1 MQQSRFI
8 ALVSNGKRL
17 REVAEAA
24 DNSEDAGLLQ
34 YSKTLDSL
42 ETKLT
47 NLKTSFQQF
56 YMNILNGDFFK
67 GIIDKVTLLIDSFN
81 KLGTTS
87 GMIALVSLVK
97 GAKSITGSKGILG
110 EQAGLLSLFSKKD
123 KATPAVSAASGQG
136 AQVASQ
142 AASKFATVG
151 GIIGGIGGAGAQ
163 ALSAYYT
170 SQDNINA
177 AAWANTAGSALT
189 GLSMG
194 SMFGPA
200 GMLLGAIGGGIA
212 GVISNWDSLI
222 NGELVNAQARIE
234 TAQKNLENTKIKRA
248 ESTTKNKNL
257 LSYEKKLTDLQKERF
272 SSSDKQEEWISL
284 NNEIIEQY
292 PELLKAYDLEGNALV
307 DLGKLQEQITDSKK
321 ESLELTRQEHEEQVG
336 IYEQQRELY
345 ANSTV
350 STGYESWSR
359 LTSTDTANN
368 SMRGTVAKN
377 MAMWESALN
386 GGWWAEIKKNM
397 KNSIQNSM
405 ATLGIDDSTWDYSW
419 FGDGY
424 DNWEQDY
431 LTGINEV
438 NAAFY
443 RRADAYVK
451 SAQYQE
457 NLANPETGKRAGL
470 FSRLVTWDKN
480 NGDAGLS
487 NSVLYQLMQTQGWTS
502 QDLLTAAQLQKSNGL
517 SVEDVLNDSKS
528 DLLNSTAAVLRDFD
542 YFVEKDGEYTL
553 STKAGRDLT
562 KLDNLASLGT
572 SIIAEQ
578 YAAQAAANAIL
589 VNNATDQRTAQ
600 SFSPINTLLN
610 NRSQRIFDGQTD
622 LSTSRK
628 DYTEP
633 MVEAIAAYNSWLESL
648 DPKQAQQAAS
658 IAENLRDYNLSSM
671 LSALQELGLDTSN
684 DIAADY
690 ATAWQA
696 EAVDVQSRAAN
707 NLMGNTGVRSQVGT
721 YEEWLQNQEAGYQDD
736 TYENRQRYLKQLQ
749 EKLQESVFSDNELA
763 SIILNS
769 DLNTLD
775 AFNTA
780 YTELDTRANDVTSS
794 ELSRKIANNAKDV
807 LTNLQYEYSSTDA
820 NGQRNGTIFGINLAE
835 LNDAAYN
842 ALQDVIYSDS
852 YGTSDWEA
860 EVKAWGRKYGK
871 EDQVTEALKDYQEIA
886 YDNFVT
892 ASSAVYDNLTASQE
906 ELDDYAKKQDS
917 GFTFEE
923 AEKLQKKLESAG
935 LDKSFGELFE
945 VDEDGLL
952 VLTNF
957 SEAMMALKGKDKNS
971 LAKAAHVYG
980 SLQTLFENN
989 EKALQD
995 FVNTDVDNITKQLS
1009 NYNTYYQWGLDKSE
1023 IDSLANQIAAVSD
1036 QGEEAVRSTI
1046 ESYAEKYQ
1054 LGMEWVETMV
1064 SESSKTDAL
1073 KKFQKKKIT
1082 AYDKF
1087 QATLTLSKTGR
1098 NTTVNDV
1105 KDYLKTIDA
1114 TAAQIEAT
1122 DAYLN
1127 EAVGA
1132 NGGELVDE
1140 LGRFNTSEWGQEQ
1153 WQGLF
1158 HAMGYEEEKAMQL
1171 AQEYYNNSIQEQ
1183 IRAFEDSGTSLGEN
1197 IGQRLASGKKIESYD
1212 ISQAFSEEDYN
1223 KLVEKFNESIYADAF
1238 SLEDIFNG
1246 TLLTDNNNKL
1256 HYGSDGNT
1264 SASRAAILKDI
1275 FGKNN
1280 EELETFI
1287 ENYDSALSDS
1297 IAEETNNLLD
1307 LQLSSLTF
1315 ENLTSTEAMQL
1326 SAAQKAGK
1334 TFIDHVSNW
1343 ASRSIQERLDAISTT
1358 LENYQGSGQLTEEEQ
1373 FTKFSESFAT
1383 IIEKTYQTEL
1393 KDAYNSAIQPLE
1405 EGSTSISAADLATL
1419 GTRLFGQE
1427 KAANIL
1433 NYVTQLSD
1441 GTFAI
1446 LNDVFA
1452 DKDLKLHGGEL
1463 AALKERYTSTL
1474 LDNVSSSMEDIA
1486 DAFARD
1492 RSKLKP
1498 TDIQDFFKSV
1508 GQEISYQD
1516 ASTYLNE
1523 STQTL
1528 LNRMAEALRTAG
1540 IPEND
1545 VSKKLAELQALVLDA
1560 IIETISNVAGNI
1572 SEGIEGTLSAE
1583 NYNALRQQYGLTGLG
1598 STISGKGVTLGLKD
1612 QQDLITSIYSTA
1624 LANGLGGADTAQV
1637 LWDELRGSKG
1647 LFSNYQEV
1655 QDEAKQA
1662 QETYAKQQRALEIHN
1677 RSRERERMALD
1688 EQAEKLLANSYQ
1700 STIINKQLDGIIQQK
1715 DAIDAAAA
1723 AEEEAAN
1730 NAKIWA
1736 QALSQVASIAILDPD
1751 DPIFNFMDQEVA
1763 GGLTKNFD
1771 NFVSSIDS
1779 VKSSFDSLKAAG
1791 KDGYIGYQDFYN
1803 MMDFLDNAT
1812 ERFQARGEELP
1823 AGLAKF
1829 QEILNA
1835 SGKTYEQ
1842 FVNSVVENT
1851 DKYGKVNIGGIAAE
1865 MGISVDAAMSMMK
1878 EGMVD
1883 GLKDVAKQQIQ
1894 YLSGLEKMLEALTA
1908 LEAIGSIG
1916 AEFSFKFDIDGNG
1929 AEDVVQITDFWE
1941 NYQKL
1946 KDDQVKQAEYI
1957 LAFRTALEGAGES
1970 GQALINA
1977 LWGDGN
1983 FSSFDALLVNSL
1995 ANGLA
2000 DGTLDLN
2007 AVLPQLTNL
2016 LQGNATALAEGL
2028 WAAVNSKH
2036 SFDDIFTYDE
2046 SGDINGIQAGMEEYA
2061 QQVINTML
2069 GIATDP
2075 STYSNLK
2082 ESDTL
2087 AFTEAAQ
2094 KGIATA
2100 LTDEQGKAIGG
2111 YEIDIPSEAKIHYQ
2125 VTSGSDSYYTVE
2137 SFEGFNP
2144 NSDDGKAK
2152 IVEALNSV
2160 LNLKGQEVD
2169 VDQDITVD
2177 TNGKL
2182 IFSTK
2187 NMTTD
2192 TEDIQATIAT
2202 ISSDIHSLV
2211 ETINGEP
2218 IQFQISSDEA
2228 VTALTSVNDIL
2239 STIISNA
2246 QGLLNIAA
2254 ALADIAAR
2262 AGNAESQLDR
2272 VAGELKEIAGRTNDI
2287 GSGLQLNIN
2296 NDSLSTLTTALAY
2309 LNSQEVPKITFDAD
2323 GDKVKEVAEEVKKYI
2338 ASVDTSHSTIFN
2350 AYVGNV
2356 ASVVNKVSQLISSV
2370 KTNIPISFSGSVR
2383 IGKSS
2388 GDIATVVTGGGK
2400 RIATTEFTG
2409 NVDGKALVNGQT
2421 YGATLAG
2428 KTLVGELGPELAVYD
2443 NKYHLLGED
2452 GAEFVNLPSDAIVF
2466 NHLQTQG
2473 IIDGKVDKIRGTQ
2486 LNAAYKHATMYTGNA
2501 LVEGNAF
2508 ASGIGSALSAVRRAK
2523 SVWQGLLNSLSIAD
2537 LTNGGGGGGGGG
2549 GKNASLK
2556 PYIADLQEWYN
2567 LSRQIV
2573 DLENRINTLVAQRNN
2588 LSKGFDQGA
2597 AYLRNL
2603 KESQALLEDQLNTQR
2618 DLYRYQQDEL
2628 KRQADAI
2635 NDSSNWISKFYK
2647 VGADGVLQYIE
2658 GNETNGGKGALEV
2671 LQELN
2676 DMGDNPERYTI
2687 KDQVAWIEEV
2697 TNGQFKRGFTWEEG
2711 QTEDENGKTVGNGE
2725 YTKKEWT
2732 DEEYVQEFF
2741 SALQEPIDDYDGLR
2755 DSVQETEEKLE
2766 SLAEEIQKVNDE
2778 IRDNEIEVSQM
2789 IYDAIVQVKEKV
2801 IKDLKESNKLITDAN
2816 KAYADSIQNAIT
2828 KEKNQY
2834 STNQNISERET
2845 LQRQLSLLR
2854 RSGGSA
2860 SEIQSLEKTISEKLK
2875 DEYFQKQ
2882 EDALEVIKDANT
2894 KQTELMEQQVQL
2906 LQDTLDYEKENGIL
2920 WTKVY
2925 EIMDQ
2930 GNAFMLDFLSGAGA
2944 DSFLEKANLEQ
2955 KKMLEEW
2962 AFKIGLYSENE
2973 RSTMLSNKYAE
2984 PTFETL
2990 KGNTSD
2996 ASKWKEGYKNVYDS
3010 VDAATRTG
3018 WDRDY
3023 LDTYNSYMLKNIN
3036 GQSSNEQIAAA
3047 QKEASRLAEQTF
3059 FEHIAQEKK
3068 RREDNEKAKNQISGS
3083 GGSGGSGG
3091 SSGGGSSSTKK
3102 TSTTR
3107 YYWKNSVT
3115 GESGYASSKSAAEGK
3130 VQESYNKWAK
3140 NAGGTLAGSYSKSTI
3155 NSKIAEDKK
3164 KVRRSRKTGGSAT
3177 NTGLY
3182 MLHGTQENPEYILN
3196 ANQTR
3201 GLEQL
3206 VSFTQ
3211 KNPDFVNVL
3220 KAHYDSFA
3228 GNLASQNYTTSNSNS
3243 INISDG
3249 AIQISVAKLNDSYDI
3264 EDISND
3270 IMDRMYSI
3278 AAKSSSRSVSRR

>member
-1 MQQSRFI
+1 
-8 ALVSNGKRL
+8 
-17 REVAEAA
+17 
-24 DNSEDAGLLQ
+24 
-34 YSKTLDSL
+34 
-42 ETKLT
+42 
-47 NLKTSFQQF
+47 
-56 YMNILNGDFFK
+56 MNILNGDFFK

-110 EQAGLLSLFSKKD
+110 EQTGLLSLFSKKD
-123 KATPAVSAASGQG
+123 KATPAASAASGQG
-136 AQVASQ
+136 VQAASQ
-142 AASKFATVG
+142 VGSKFATVG

-194 SMFGPA
+194 SMFGPV

-212 GVISNWDSLI
+212 GVVSNWDSLI

-345 ANSTV
+345 GNSTV
-350 STGYESWSR
+350 NTGYEKWSR
-359 LTSTDTANN
+359 ITDLDSAERSRRSLGANI
-368 SMRGTVAKN
+368 GTFAIQAGEGFQYLIQAGAKAGAN
-377 MAMWESALN
+377 
-386 GGWWAEIKKNM
+386 WWAELFDLDKSEFPDMDLEIKEPRSYEEVLM
-397 KNSIQNSM
+397 SQIAVDNS
-405 ATLGIDDSTWDYSW
+405 
-419 FGDGY
+419 
-424 DNWEQDY
+424 
-431 LTGINEV
+431 
-438 NAAFY
+438 
-443 RRADAYVK
+443 RRTKSNAYVN
-451 SAQYQE
+451 STQYQE
-457 NLANPETGKRAGL
+457 SLPDPGTNKQAGL
-470 FSRLVTWDKN
+470 FSRLVTWDLQGN
-480 NGDAGLS
+480 AGLS
-487 NSVLYQLMQTQGWTS
+487 NSVLYQLMQSQGWTS

-517 SVEDVLNDSKS
+517 STEDVLNNPES

-542 YFVEKDGEYTL
+542 YFVEKDNEYTL
-553 STKAGRDLT
+553 SDKAGRDLT
-562 KLDNLASLGT
+562 KLDELASLGT
-572 SIIAEQ
+572 SIVAEQ
-578 YAAQAAANAIL
+578 QAAQAAANAIL
-589 VNNATDQRTAQ
+589 VNNATDQKAIQ
-600 SFSPINTLLN
+600 SFSPINALLN
-610 NRSQRIFDGQTD
+610 SRAQRKFQSNLD
-622 LSTSRK
+622 LSTSSEE
-628 DYTEP
+628 YTKP
-633 MVEAIAAYNSWLESL
+633 MTEAIADYNTWLGEL
-648 DPKQAQQAAS
+648 DPKQVQQAVS
-658 IAENLRDYNLSSM
+658 LAENLKDYNLASVANI
-671 LSALQELGLDTSN
+671 LTQLGAQDE
-684 DIAADY
+684 IQFDY
-690 ATAWQA
+690 ESAWQA

-707 NLMGNTGVRSQVGT
+707 NLMGSGIRNQIGT
-721 YEEWLQNQEAGYQDD
+721 YEEWLQNQVAGNQDD
-736 TYENRQRYLKQLQ
+736 TENNRQLYLEELQ
-749 EKLQESVFSDNELA
+749 EKLEGSYSGNKLA

-769 DLNTLD
+769 DLTTLD

-780 YTELDTRANDVTSS
+780 YSELDTKANDTSAS
-794 ELSRKIANNAKDV
+794 QLSRDIASNAKNV
-807 LTNLQYEYSSTDA
+807 LTELQYQYSSNID
-820 NGQRNGTIFGINLAE
+820 GQRNGTIFGINLAE

-871 EDQVTEALKDYQEIA
+871 EDQVTEALKDYPEIA

-892 ASSAVYDNLTASQE
+892 ASSAVYDNLTSSQE

-945 VDEDGLL
+945 VNEDGLL

-957 SEAMMALKGKDKNS
+957 SEAMMALKGKDKDS
-971 LAKAAHVYG
+971 LAKAANVYG
-980 SLQTLFENN
+980 TLQKYFEQN
-989 EKALQD
+989 EKALQG
-995 FVNTDVDNITKQLS
+995 FVNASTEDITAQLGI
-1009 NYNTYYQWGLDKSE
+1009 YNNAFQWGLDKSE

-1105 KDYLKTIDA
+1105 KDYLKTVDA

-1140 LGRFNTSEWGQEQ
+1140 LGRFNISEWGQQQ

-1212 ISQAFSEEDYN
+1212 ISQALSEEDYN
-1223 KLVEKFNESIYADAF
+1223 KLVEKFNESSWASLF
-1238 SLEDIFNG
+1238 SFEDIFNG
-1246 TLLTDNNNKL
+1246 QLLTDAGIQ
-1256 HYGSDGNT
+1256 YGTTKT
-1264 SASRAAILKDI
+1264 SGKYVLEDI
-1275 FGKNN
+1275 FKDNK
-1280 EELETFI
+1280 EEVDNFI
-1287 ENYDSALSDS
+1287 KNYDSALSDS

-1393 KDAYNSAIQPLE
+1393 KDAYDSAIQPLE

-1463 AALKERYTSTL
+1463 AAVKERYTSTL

-1523 STQTL
+1523 STQTM

-1540 IPEND
+1540 IPKND

-1560 IIETISNVAGNI
+1560 IIETISSVAGNI

-1583 NYNALRQQYGLTGLG
+1583 NYNALRQQYGLSGLG

-1612 QQDLITSIYSTA
+1612 QQDLLTSIYSTA
-1624 LANGLGGADTAQV
+1624 LTNGLGGADTAQV

-1662 QETYAKQQRALEIHN
+1662 REAYAKQQKALEIHN
-1677 RSRERERMALD
+1677 RSRKEEQRLLS
-1688 EQAEKLLANSYQ
+1688 EQAEDLLARPQ
-1700 STIINKQLDGIIQQK
+1700 STAVKEELNGVIQQK
-1715 DAIDAAAA
+1715 EAIKAAAA

-1751 DPIFNFMDQEVA
+1751 DPIFNFMEQEVA

-1829 QEILNA
+1829 QETLNA

-1851 DKYGKVNIGGIAAE
+1851 DKYGKVNISGIAAE

-1916 AEFSFKFDIDGNG
+1916 AEFSFKFDIDGDG

-1946 KDDQVKQAEYI
+1946 KDDQIKQAEYV
-1957 LAFRTALEGAGES
+1957 LAFRTALEGAGKP
-1970 GQALINA
+1970 GQALIDA

-2000 DGTLDLN
+2000 EGTLDLN

-2028 WAAVNSKH
+2028 WATVNSKH

-2094 KGIATA
+2094 KGIAAA
-2100 LTDEQGKAIGG
+2100 LTDEQGKATGG

-2125 VTSGSDSYYTVE
+2125 VTSDSDSYYTVE
-2137 SFEGFNP
+2137 SLGGFDP
-2144 NSDDGKAK
+2144 TSDDGKAK
-2152 IVEALNSV
+2152 IIEALNSV

-2169 VDQDITVD
+2169 VEQDITVD
-2177 TNGKL
+2177 SSGKL

-2246 QGLLNIAA
+2246 QGLSNIAA

-2262 AGNAESQLDR
+2262 AGNAESQLDK
-2272 VAGELKEIAGRTNDI
+2272 VAGELKEIAGRTSDI

-2323 GDKVKEVAEEVKKYI
+2323 GNKVKEVAEEVKKYI

-2383 IGKSS
+2383 IGKSN
-2388 GDIATVVTGGGK
+2388 GDTATVVTGGGK
-2400 RIATTEFTG
+2400 QIATTKFTG
-2409 NVDGKALVNGQT
+2409 NVDGKALVNGQA

-2443 NKYHLLGED
+2443 NKYHLLGEN

-2473 IIDGKVDKIRGTQ
+2473 IIDGKVDTIRGTQ
-2486 LNAAYKHATMYTGNA
+2486 LNAAYQHATMYTGNA

-2647 VGADGVLQYIE
+2647 VGADGVLQYVE

-2687 KDQVAWIEEV
+2687 KDQVAWIEKV

-2816 KAYADSIQNAIT
+2816 KAYADSIQDAIT

-2834 STNQNISERET
+2834 SNNQNIAERET

-2860 SEIQSLEKTISEKLK
+2860 SEIQNLEKTISEKLK

-2906 LQDTLDYEKENGIL
+2906 LQDTLDYEKENGVL

-2944 DSFLEKANLEQ
+2944 NNFLEKANLEQ

-2984 PTFETL
+2984 PAFDTL
-2990 KGNTSD
+2990 KANTSD
-2996 ASKWKEGYKNVYDS
+2996 TSKWKEGYKDVYDS

-3023 LDTYNSYMLKNIN
+3023 LDTYNSYMLKNVN
-3036 GQSSNEQIAAA
+3036 GQSSNEEIAAA

-3068 RREDNEKAKNQISGS
+3068 RREDNEKAKNQSNNN
-3083 GGSGGSGG
+3083 
-3091 SSGGGSSSTKK
+3091 SGGGSSGS
-3102 TSTTR
+3102 S
-3107 YYWKNSVT
+3107 
-3115 GESGYASSKSAAEGK
+3115 SGGSSPSSKSSGTGYYYVTMADGTKIGVRSNDAKSAA
-3130 VQESYNKWAK
+3130 SYLNKKAAQAEEK
-3140 NAGGTLAGSYSKSTI
+3140 GGTVERNAAGNAVVRGSGAS
-3155 NSKIAEDKK
+3155 NSIPNQYKK
-3164 KVRRSRKTGGSAT
+3164 NYKVTKRKTGGSAT

-3182 MLHGTQENPEYILN
+3182 MLHGTAQNPEYILN